1 MSTRAVPVLLC
12 AALLVPTGPA
22 AAAPASGGVVGVG
35 PVRLLAPADAPAEG
49 SPALSRTGR
58 WVVHLQSALSAA
70 GRARLRVV
78 RTDLVTGEVVLL
90 SRLPDGRPAGR
101 NHSQEP
107 MGSLDGRTAVLQTD
121 ARLTADDT
129 DSSFDAFVRDVDAG
143 VTRLVSG
150 GDGSVGTAALSGDG
164 RSAVFTSSGTD
175 LVPGSTGRNV
185 DVYLRDLVGGG
196 VQQLTVRPD
205 GSPSR
210 GSAQEADVDADGG
223 TVVFTSRADDLAE
236 ADDDGGLLD
245 LFVRDVAAGMTR
257 WIGAEA
263 ARRDRRARAVAGRPL
278 GGQPRRRR
286 RPAAHAD
293 QHGGDPGRRRAGPAR
308 CAPVQ
313 RRRPAARPRQRRVG
327 GAARHPQRDGRAAA
341 GAGGRLPAEHGAVR
355 RRPAGGVRVV
365 PGGRHPRSGRTSSRC
380 SAPGEPGALVRQADP
395 GSAARV
401 APRPPGA
408 LIMLLLP
415 PTRRAAGQEE
425 RDRRYGDPGGAAIM
439 LLLPSTRRSAGQEE
453 HDRRRPSRTPPRA
466 PARAEAPPD

>member
-1 MSTRAVPVLLC
+1 MGADAGSLFLVAVQVEALDRTRLLSDVTRVLSDAHVSIVSATVTTTRDRVAVSPVHLRDGRPQAPGAPAQAGPQRRGRVRRLPRHELVRPAAFPAAGGVRTVGRPLRRRPMSTRAVPVLLC

-236 ADDDGGLLD
+236 ADDDGG
-245 LFVRDVAAGMTR
+245 RSTCSCATS
-257 WIGAEA
+257 
-263 ARRDRRARAVAGRPL
+263 RP
-278 GGQPRRRR
+278 G
-286 RPAAHAD
+286 
-293 QHGGDPGRRRAGPAR
+293 
-308 CAPVQ
+308 
-313 RRRPAARPRQRRVG
+313 
-327 GAARHPQRDGRAAA
+327 
-341 GAGGRLPAEHGAVR
+341 
-355 RRPAGGVRVV
+355 
-365 PGGRHPRSGRTSSRC
+365 
-380 SAPGEPGALVRQADP
+380 
-395 GSAARV
+395 
-401 APRPPGA
+401 
-408 LIMLLLP
+408 
-415 PTRRAAGQEE
+415 
-425 RDRRYGDPGGAAIM
+425 
-439 LLLPSTRRSAGQEE
+439 
-453 HDRRRPSRTPPRA
+453 
-466 PARAEAPPD
+466 